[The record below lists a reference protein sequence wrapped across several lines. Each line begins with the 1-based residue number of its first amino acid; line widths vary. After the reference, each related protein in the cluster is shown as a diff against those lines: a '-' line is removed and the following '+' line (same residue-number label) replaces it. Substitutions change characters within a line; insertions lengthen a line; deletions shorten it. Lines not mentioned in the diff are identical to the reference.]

1 MRGTRIGLIG
11 TGMMGGAIARRLLAS
26 GYALTV
32 YNRSR
37 WKAEALKGEG
47 AVVVNT
53 PREVAEQVDL
63 LITVVKDEH
72 ALEDVL
78 FASNGVVYAKPS
90 REVGEGGKEKEE
102 GKEKER
108 DEDEDK
114 KGWLTLADVSTINPF
129 ASRTIASR
137 LNDHGVVM
145 LDTPVMGGPQ
155 LAEQGNLIM
164 MVGGSREQFERFI
177 DVFNTI
183 ASRIFYIG
191 GNGSAHAMKLA
202 LNLQIAM
209 IAAAL
214 SEGILLAERSG
225 LDAMLFL
232 EILNSTYFKTG
243 MSERKGP
250 RMVKGEYEKSFA
262 LEMMLKDIKT
272 INDTARALDISLP
285 MASMLE
291 QLYRLASKTELADK
305 DYTALLE
312 FLRMVN
318 MDRRRGGEV
327 RGGEGG

>member
-1 MRGTRIGLIG
+1 MKDTRIGLIG

-26 GYALTV
+26 GYRLTV

-37 WKAEALKGEG
+37 WKAEALKGYG
-47 AVVVNT
+47 AIVADT
-53 PREVAEQVDL
+53 PMDVARQVDL

-72 ALEDVL
+72 ALEEVL
-78 FASNGVVYAKPS
+78 FSGEGVVHARSY
-90 REVGEGGKEKEE
+90 
-102 GKEKER
+102 R
-108 DEDEDK
+108 DEGSSK
-114 KGWLTLADVSTINPF
+114 VKGWLTLADVSTINPF
-129 ASRTIASR
+129 ASKSIASR
-137 LNDHGVVM
+137 LVEHGIIM

-155 LAEQGNLIM
+155 LAEQGNLVM

-177 DVFNTI
+177 DVFNTM
-183 ASRIFYIG
+183 AGRIFYIG
-191 GNGSAHAMKLA
+191 DNGSAHTMKLA

-214 SEGILLAERSG
+214 SEGILLVERSR
-225 LDAMLFL
+225 LDPMLFL

-262 LEMMLKDIKT
+262 LEMMLKDVKT
-272 INDTARALDISLP
+272 INDTARTLNISLP

-291 QLYRLASKTELADK
+291 QCYRLASKTELADK

-312 FLRMVN
+312 FLRIVN
-318 MDRRRGGEV
+318 RDERKGS
-327 RGGEGG
+327 

>member
-108 DEDEDK
+108 DK

>member
-1 MRGTRIGLIG
+1 MKDTRIGLIG

-26 GYALTV
+26 GYRLTV

-37 WKAEALKGEG
+37 WKAEALKGYG
-47 AVVVNT
+47 AIVADT
-53 PREVAEQVDL
+53 PMDVARQVDL

-72 ALEDVL
+72 ALEEVL
-78 FASNGVVYAKPS
+78 FS
-90 REVGEGGKEKEE
+90 GEGVAHARSY
-102 GKEKER
+102 R
-108 DEDEDK
+108 DEGSSK
-114 KGWLTLADVSTINPF
+114 VKGWLTLADVSTINPF
-129 ASRTIASR
+129 ASKSIASR
-137 LNDHGVVM
+137 LVEHGIIM

-155 LAEQGNLIM
+155 LAEQGNLVM

-177 DVFNTI
+177 DVFNTM
-183 ASRIFYIG
+183 AGRIFYIG
-191 GNGSAHAMKLA
+191 DNGSAHTMKLA

-214 SEGILLAERSG
+214 SEGILLVERSR
-225 LDAMLFL
+225 LDPMLFL

-262 LEMMLKDIKT
+262 LEMMLKDVKT
-272 INDTARALDISLP
+272 INDTARTLNISLP

-291 QLYRLASKTELADK
+291 QCYRLASKTELADK

-312 FLRMVN
+312 FLRIVN
-318 MDRRRGGEV
+318 RDERKGS
-327 RGGEGG
+327 

>member
-1 MRGTRIGLIG
+1 MKDTRIGLIG

-26 GYALTV
+26 GYRLTV

-37 WKAEALKGEG
+37 WKAEALKGYG
-47 AVVVNT
+47 AIVADT
-53 PREVAEQVDL
+53 PMDVARQVDL

-72 ALEDVL
+72 ALEEVL
-78 FASNGVVYAKPS
+78 FSGEGVVHARSY
-90 REVGEGGKEKEE
+90 
-102 GKEKER
+102 R
-108 DEDEDK
+108 DEGSSK
-114 KGWLTLADVSTINPF
+114 VKGWLTLADVSTINPF
-129 ASRTIASR
+129 ASKSIASR
-137 LNDHGVVM
+137 LVEHGIIM

-155 LAEQGNLIM
+155 LAEQGNLVM

-177 DVFNTI
+177 DVFNTM
-183 ASRIFYIG
+183 AGRIFYIG
-191 GNGSAHAMKLA
+191 DNGSAHTMKLA

-214 SEGILLAERSG
+214 SEGILLVERSG
-225 LDAMLFL
+225 LDPMLFL

-262 LEMMLKDIKT
+262 LEMMLKDVKT
-272 INDTARALDISLP
+272 INDTARTLNISLP

-291 QLYRLASKTELADK
+291 QCYRLASKTELADK

-312 FLRMVN
+312 FLRIVN
-318 MDRRRGGEV
+318 RDERKGS
-327 RGGEGG
+327 

>member
-1 MRGTRIGLIG
+1 MHRSEMRDLRIGLIG

-26 GYALTV
+26 GYTLTV

-37 WKAEALKGEG
+37 WKAEALKGYG
-47 AVVVNT
+47 AGTMVADT
-53 PREVAEQVDL
+53 PMDVAKQVEL

-78 FASNGVVYAKPS
+78 FAENGVVYAKHY
-90 REVGEGGKEKEE
+90 RQGG
-102 GKEKER
+102 R
-108 DEDEDK
+108 
-114 KGWLTLADVSTINPF
+114 KGHDGYEWLTLADVSTINPF
-129 ASRTIASR
+129 ASKSIASR
-137 LNDHGVVM
+137 LKEHGIIM

-155 LAEQGNLIM
+155 LAEQGNLVM
-164 MVGGSREQFERFI
+164 MVGGSREHLERFI

-183 ASRIFYIG
+183 AGRIFYIG
-191 GNGSAHAMKLA
+191 ANGSAHTMKLA

-214 SEGILLAERSG
+214 SEGILLVERSG
-225 LDAMLFL
+225 LDPMLFL
-232 EILNSTYFKTG
+232 EVLNSTYFKTG

-262 LEMMLKDIKT
+262 LEMMLKDVKT
-272 INDTARALDISLP
+272 INDTARALNISLP

-291 QLYRLASKTELADK
+291 QCYRLASKTELADK

-312 FLRMVN
+312 FLRTVN
-318 MDRRRGGEV
+318 KDRMIKQS
-327 RGGEGG
+327 